1 MTASAQL
8 RWGRFFRALM
18 ADELK
23 RYGRDQSLRVFS
35 FCVAGPF
42 LRGRAFQVLPAAR
55 VALAVYRPPIF
66 AADHHQFADE
76 FLRSRR
82 RSADWTFLAGLG
94 FCLSASPCAQPFST
108 YGACLR
114 FKFFQFAGF
123 SETLDVVM
131 VGNIGSFLREQMTD
145 ARHRGTGRCAGS
157 RSQRD
162 PAPMPAGGF
171 S

>member
-8 RWGRFFRALM
+8 RSGRFFRALM

-23 RYGRDQSLRVFS
+23 RYGRDRSLRVFS
-35 FCVAGPF
+35 FCAAGPF
-42 LRGRAFQVLPAAR
+42 LRGRAFRVLPAAR

-66 AADHHQFADE
+66 AADHHQFDDE

-82 RSADWTFLAGLG
+82 RSADSTFLAGLG
-94 FCLSASPCAQPFST
+94 FCLSASPCAHPFST

-114 FKFFQFAGF
+114 FKFSSSRA
-123 SETLDVVM
+123 
-131 VGNIGSFLREQMTD
+131 FLKSSCGDGWEHRQLPSRAMTD
-145 ARHRGTGRCAGS
+145 ARHRGTGRCAAS

-162 PAPMPAGGF
+162 NAPIHAGGF

>member
-35 FCVAGPF
+35 FCAAGPF
-42 LRGRAFQVLPAAR
+42 LRGRAFLVLPAAR
-55 VALAVYRPPIF
+55 VALAVYRSPIF

-94 FCLSASPCAQPFST
+94 FCLSASPCAHPFST

-114 FKFFQFAGF
+114 FKFSSSRA
-123 SETLDVVM
+123 
-131 VGNIGSFLREQMTD
+131 FLKSSMW
-145 ARHRGTGRCAGS
+145 
-157 RSQRD
+157 
-162 PAPMPAGGF
+162 
-171 S
+171 